1 MKKLK
6 NKNQTSGNDM
16 SKKSNE
22 SEDSEVFLLS
32 FIGEMVQVLTD
43 FTIVASSVKDSMDGD
58 MNVQESNS
66 PLIVEGYLLDS
77 DENYIYLGRSS
88 NHITQAIK
96 KDRIVFMQVL
106 DAQDDLSEIIEGLSG
121 KSKRDM
127 N

>member
-1 MKKLK
+1 
-6 NKNQTSGNDM
+6 M